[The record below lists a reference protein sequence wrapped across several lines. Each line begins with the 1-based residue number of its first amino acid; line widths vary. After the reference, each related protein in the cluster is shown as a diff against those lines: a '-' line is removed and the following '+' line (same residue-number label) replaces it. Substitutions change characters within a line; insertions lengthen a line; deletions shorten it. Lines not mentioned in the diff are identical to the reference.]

1 MRAKQIISAVLV
13 LALLSFSG
21 CSTIPQPT
29 MEELLA
35 EVNAE
40 HQEVKNHNIDFQKYL
55 RKPTESI
62 RFDPYNSQF
71 NISEEKFDSQKSL
84 TWEEMQEDIDYLFDF
99 LHDSYALY
107 DYFGGDE
114 VFGKAKEAVIKECWS
129 SESKTGEVLEQS
141 LLKNL
146 TFVKDAHFS
155 LNQKYPAANTYP
167 FFYRETAFIKTEGVI
182 KQPTKKRFS
191 RLKGMITWMS

>member
-1 MRAKQIISAVLV
+1 MITMRGKQIASTILV
-13 LALLSFSG
+13 LTLLSFSG
-21 CSTIPQPT
+21 CSTVPQPT

-40 HQEVKNHNIDFQKYL
+40 HQEMKNHNVDFQKYL

-114 VFGKAKEAVIKECWS
+114 VFGKAKEAVIKECQL

-141 LLKNL
+141 FLKNL
-146 TFVKDAHFS
+146 TFIKDI
-155 LNQKYPAANTYP
+155 
-167 FFYRETAFIKTEGVI
+167 R
-182 KQPTKKRFS
+182 QPIHIRFS
-191 RLKGMITWMS
+191 IGKQAL